1 VLNRKKN
8 ELIAHFI
15 ILNKINQM
23 PRSSFRFKQ
32 FNIHQQ
38 NAAFK
43 VGTDGVLFGAL
54 ADLPSDGRILDVGTG
69 TGLIALMAA
78 QRTACDIVAMEPEH
92 NSFIQARENISQ
104 SKWADRITVLECT
117 FAEYFSRTE
126 EKFDSILSNPPY
138 FRNSLKNP
146 EKAKS
151 VARHADSLTRE
162 ELLAGSSIL
171 LTENGSLQIVLPYT
185 ECSDFISKAAEKMLY
200 CNKII
205 RIKTTP
211 SGNPKRVILQF
222 EKVKRPLKDSVFTI
236 YSREGSGFSNEYI
249 EATKGFYLKF

>member
-1 VLNRKKN
+1 
-8 ELIAHFI
+8 
-15 ILNKINQM
+15 M
-23 PRSSFRFKQ
+23 PHSSFRFKQ
-32 FNIHQQ
+32 FNINQQ

-43 VGTDGVLFGAL
+43 VGTDGVLLGAL
-54 ADLPSDGRILDVGTG
+54 TDLPSDGRILDVGTG

-78 QRTACDIVAMEPEH
+78 QRTACDIVALEPEH
-92 NSFIQARENISQ
+92 DSFIQARENISQ
-104 SKWADRITVLECT
+104 SKWADRIKVFECT
-117 FAEYFSRTE
+117 FAKYFSRTE

-151 VARHADSLTRE
+151 VARHADSLTRD

-171 LTENGSLQIVLPYT
+171 LTDNGSLQVILPYA
-185 ECSDFISKAAEKMLY
+185 EGSDFISKAAERLLY
-200 CNKII
+200 CDKII

-222 EKVKRPLKDSVFTI
+222 EKNKKPLRDSVFTI
-236 YSREGSGFSNEYI
+236 YSGEGSGFSNEYI
-249 EATKGFYLKF
+249 EATKEFYLKF